1 MEQMINFG
9 IDLGTTN
16 SAIAKFTDGKVQLF
30 HNPADPGSYTL
41 PSVVA
46 FHDNRII
53 AGRKAKE
60 WLEKDPQSVIGRF
73 KRKMGT
79 SERYDIKSI
88 GSAKTPIEL
97 SAIILK
103 ELRTFLPQWEYPEAG
118 VITIPASF
126 DTIQANATK
135 EAASL
140 AGFRQVLLLQEP
152 IAASLAYA
160 NMKKDTDL
168 PDGQWLVYDL
178 GGGTFDVAL
187 IRVKEGEMKVMDH
200 EGDNFLGGTDFDNL
214 IVEKL
219 LIPAIAARYQFREL
233 EQEMKSAKGKYNANY
248 FVLLQQAEE
257 AKIVLS
263 SKTSTVIVIDGLTDE
278 NNTAVDFEYT
288 ITRAAFN
295 ELINAYVDDTIR
307 MVQQIITRNRL
318 AAKDLQFVL
327 MVGGSTF
334 IPYVRQRV
342 EEVLQ
347 IAVNCEID
355 PITAVATG
363 AAYYA
368 SGKPNLLSGAD
379 AAAFNSPV
387 AIKVT
392 YPKTSREKEELF
404 LAKVAGDTSQ
414 LSYRIT
420 REDGGFDTGVKKL
433 SERISEYLPLVQNVY
448 NFFRLTIYDQ
458 ENKIID
464 TGTGIIGID
473 SGYGIS
479 GQPIPEDICLE
490 IDDDD
495 HPGETKLLPV
505 FQKNNVLP
513 SRKGMTRVLNKT
525 ISATNGECIRINV
538 LEGPHYA
545 LPEANKSLGYLEIA
559 GDKLQREVLKGS
571 DIELTFNISE
581 SRDLTVTAYLQMAD
595 QEFKETFT
603 PQERHTPVD
612 VLKMDIG
619 ILAGKLENEIF
630 ETNRQENYTV
640 SKQLA
645 DLKRDMDNIKEEARV
660 LADDDVT
667 DKRYQ
672 LEDKKR
678 KLAQAMD
685 LATKEK
691 RLNEVRAYYFKVK
704 TACHQQ
710 LTATGKDQDQQHFY
724 DIIKDEELFLASP
737 GPTRTMEKS
746 EALRSLLL
754 VMLWREPEFLVNTFK
769 ELVSKRRAVSDD
781 ALVKDLEVNGRLSIQ
796 TKDWAKLTQVN
807 HELIA
812 AVPKEAS
819 QEVIRK
825 VGF

>member
-16 SAIAKFTDGKVQLF
+16 SAIAKVTNGKVQLF
-30 HNPADPGSYTL
+30 QNPTDPGTYTL

-46 FHDNRII
+46 FRDDRIV
-53 AGRKAKE
+53 AGKKAKE
-60 WLEKDPQSVIGRF
+60 WLERDPQSVVGRF

-79 SERYDIKSI
+79 SEKYDIKSL
-88 GSAKTPIEL
+88 GATKTPVEL

-135 EAASL
+135 EAASQ

-160 NMKKDTDL
+160 NTKRDTGM

-219 LIPAIAARYQFREL
+219 LIPAITERYQFGNL
-233 EQEMKSAKGKYNANY
+233 EQEMKSARGKYNAKY

-257 AKIVLS
+257 AKILLS
-263 SKTSTVIVIDGLTDE
+263 SKSSTIIAIDGLTDE
-278 NNTAVDFEYT
+278 NNTPVDFEYT
-288 ITRAAFN
+288 ITRTAFN
-295 ELINAYVDDTIR
+295 ELIACHIDDTIR
-307 MVQQIITRNRL
+307 MVKQIIARNKL
-318 AAKDLQFVL
+318 TAKDVHFVL

-334 IPYVRQRV
+334 IPHVRQRV

-347 IAVNCEID
+347 VPVNCEID
-355 PITAVATG
+355 PITAVAAG

-368 SGKPNLLSGAD
+368 SGKANVIGES
-379 AAAFNSPV
+379 AAAAANSPV

-392 YPKTSREKEELF
+392 YPKVSREKEELF
-404 LAKVAGDTSQ
+404 LAKVTGEATN
-414 LSYRIT
+414 LTYRIT
-420 REDGGFDTGVKKL
+420 REDGGFNTGIKKL
-433 SERISEYLPLVQNVY
+433 SERISEYLPLVANVY
-448 NFFRLTIYDQ
+448 NFFKLTVYDK
-458 ENKIID
+458 ENKIIE

-473 SGYGIS
+473 SGYGIN

-490 IDDDD
+490 IDDEDK
-495 HPGETKLLPV
+495 PGETKLLQV
-505 FQKNNVLP
+505 FHKNNVLP
-513 SRKGMTRVLNKT
+513 SRKTITRVLNKT
-525 ISATNGECIRINV
+525 VSDTNGERIRINV

-559 GDKLQREVLKGS
+559 ADRLGKKVLKGS

-595 QEFKETFT
+595 QEFKQTFT

-612 VLKMDIG
+612 VLKMDIDT
-619 ILAGKLENEIF
+619 LAGKLENEIF
-630 ETNRQENYTV
+630 ETNQHEDYAV

-645 DLKRDMDNIKEEARV
+645 ELKKDMDSIKNEATV
-660 LADDDVT
+660 LAEDDVT

-672 LEDKKR
+672 LEDRKR
-678 KLAQAMD
+678 KLAQAID
-685 LATKEK
+685 LATKQN
-691 RLNEVRAYYFKVK
+691 RMNEVRAEYFNIK
-704 TACHQQ
+704 TVCYQRAMSS
-710 LTATGKDQDQQHFY
+710 GSEQDKQHFY
-724 DIIKDEELFLASP
+724 DIVKDEEQFLAAP
-737 GPTRTMEKS
+737 GPTRTIEKS
-746 EALRSLLL
+746 TALYVLNTT
-754 VMLWREPEFLVNTFK
+754 MLWRAPEFLVNTFK
-769 ELVSKRRAVSDD
+769 ELLAAQRAVNYDE
-781 ALVKDLEVNGRLSIQ
+781 ALRRLEQEGLHAIQ
-796 TKDWAKLTQVN
+796 QRNWAKLTEVD
-807 HELIA
+807 HALIA
-812 AVPKEAS
+812 RVPKEAA
-819 QEVIRK
+819 QDVARK

>member
-16 SAIAKFTDGKVQLF
+16 SAIAKFANGKVQLF
-30 HNPADPGSYTL
+30 QNPTDPGTYTL

-46 FHDNRII
+46 FHDDRIV
-53 AGRKAKE
+53 AGKKAKE
-60 WLEKDPQSVIGRF
+60 WLERDPQSVVGRF

-79 SERYDIKSI
+79 AEKYDIKSI
-88 GSAKTPIEL
+88 GATKTPVEL

-135 EAASL
+135 EAASQ

-160 NMKKDTDL
+160 NTKKETGM

-219 LIPAIAARYQFREL
+219 IVPAITERYQFSNL
-233 EQEMKSAKGKYNANY
+233 EQEMKSARGKYNAKY

-257 AKIVLS
+257 AKILLS
-263 SKTSTVIVIDGLTDE
+263 SKSSAIIAIDGLTDE
-278 NNTAVDFEYT
+278 NNTLVDFEYT
-288 ITRAAFN
+288 ITRTAFN
-295 ELINAYVDDTIR
+295 ELIAHHVDATIR
-307 MVQQIITRNRL
+307 MVEQIITRNKL
-318 AAKDLQFVL
+318 TAKDLHFVL

-334 IPYVRQRV
+334 IPFVRQRV

-347 IAVNCEID
+347 VPVNCEID
-355 PITAVATG
+355 PITAVAAG

-368 SGKPNLLSGAD
+368 SGKVNVLGESGA
-379 AAAFNSPV
+379 AAANSPV

-392 YPKTSREKEELF
+392 YPKMSREKEELF
-404 LAKVAGDTSQ
+404 LAKVTGETAN

-420 REDGGFDTGVKKL
+420 REDGGFDTGIKKL
-433 SERISEYLPLVQNVY
+433 SERISEYLPLVANVY
-448 NFFRLTIYDQ
+448 NFFRLTVYDQ
-458 ENKIID
+458 ENKIIE
-464 TGTGIIGID
+464 TGTGVIGID
-473 SGYGIS
+473 SGYGIN

-490 IDDDD
+490 IDDEEK
-495 HPGETKLLPV
+495 PGETKLLQV

-513 SRKGMTRVLNKT
+513 SRKTITRVLNKT
-525 ISATNGECIRINV
+525 ISDTNGERIRINV

-559 GDKLQREVLKGS
+559 ADKLNKKVLKGS

-595 QEFKETFT
+595 QEFKQTFT

-612 VLKMDIG
+612 VLKMDVDT
-619 ILAGKLENEIF
+619 LANKLENEIF
-630 ETNRQENYTV
+630 ETNKHEDYAV
-640 SKQLA
+640 GKQLA
-645 DLKRDMDNIKEEARV
+645 ELKKDMDSIKEEATV
-660 LADDDVT
+660 LAEDDVT

-672 LEDKKR
+672 LEDRKR
-678 KLAQAMD
+678 KLAQAID
-685 LATKEK
+685 LATKQN
-691 RLNEVRAYYFKVK
+691 RLNDVRAQYFNVK
-704 TACHQQ
+704 AACFQRVTASGGEQE
-710 LTATGKDQDQQHFY
+710 KQHFY
-724 DIIKDEELFLASP
+724 DIIKDEEQYLAAPSP
-737 GPTRTMEKS
+737 ARTMEKS
-746 EALRSLLL
+746 QALYALNMAL
-754 VMLWREPEFLVNTFK
+754 LWRNPEFLTSAFR
-769 ELVSKRRAVSDD
+769 ELVAGQRAANYDEALKGLEQEGLIAIQRR
-781 ALVKDLEVNGRLSIQ
+781 
-796 TKDWAKLTQVN
+796 DWAKLTEVN
-807 HELIA
+807 HTLIA
-812 AVPKEAS
+812 RVPKEAS
-819 QEVIRK
+819 QDVLRK

>member
-16 SAIAKFTDGKVQLF
+16 SAIAKFADGKVQLF
-30 HNPADPGSYTL
+30 HHPADPGSYTL

-53 AGRKAKE
+53 AGKKAKE

-79 SERYDIKSI
+79 SESYNIKSI
-88 GSAKTPIEL
+88 GGTKTPVEL

-103 ELRTFLPQWEYPEAG
+103 ELRTFLPQWDYPEAG

-160 NMKKDTDL
+160 NMKKETSL

-219 LIPAIAARYQFREL
+219 LIPAITERYQFREL
-233 EQEMKSAKGKYNANY
+233 EQEMKSAKGKYNAKY
-248 FVLLQQAEE
+248 FILLQQAEE

-263 SKTSTVIVIDGLTDE
+263 SKTSAMIVIDGLTDE

-295 ELINAYVDDTIR
+295 ELIGPYVDDTIR

-318 AAKDLQFVL
+318 AAKDLRFVL

-347 IAVNCEID
+347 VAVNCEID
-355 PITAVATG
+355 PITAVAVG

-368 SGKPNLLSGAD
+368 SGKPNLLSGSEAPV
-379 AAAFNSPV
+379 NSPV
-387 AIKVT
+387 TIKVT
-392 YPKTSREKEELF
+392 YPKMSREKEELF
-404 LAKVAGDTSQ
+404 LAKISGDTSQ

-433 SERISEYLPLVQNVY
+433 SERISEYLPLVQHVY
-448 NFFRLTIYDQ
+448 NFFRLTIYDE

-495 HPGETKLLPV
+495 HPGETKLLQV

-525 ISATNGECIRINV
+525 ISAGNGERIRINV

-595 QEFKETFT
+595 QEFKQTFT

-619 ILAGKLENEIF
+619 ILARKLENEIF
-630 ETNRQENYTV
+630 ETNQQENYAV

-645 DLKRDMDNIKEEARV
+645 DLKKDMDNIKEAAGV

-672 LEDKKR
+672 LEDRKR

-691 RLNEVRAYYFKVK
+691 RLNEVRAYYFRIKA
-704 TACHQQ
+704 ACHQR
-710 LTATGKDQDQQHFY
+710 LTAGGKEQDQQYFY
-724 DIIKDEELFLASP
+724 EIIKDEELFLASP
-737 GPTRTMEKS
+737 SPTRTMEKS
-746 EALRSLLL
+746 DALRNLLMA
-754 VMLWREPEFLVNTFK
+754 MLWREPEFLVNTFK
-769 ELVSKRRAVSDD
+769 ELVSRRRAVSDD
-781 ALVKDLEVNGRLSIQ
+781 AVLKDMEVNGRLSIQ

-812 AVPKEAS
+812 GMPKEAA

>member
-16 SAIAKFTDGKVQLF
+16 SAIAKYVNGKVQLF
-30 HNPADPGSYTL
+30 QNPTDPGTFTL

-46 FHDNRII
+46 FQEDRTV
-53 AGRKAKE
+53 AGKKAKE
-60 WLEKDPQSVIGRF
+60 WLERDPQSVVGRF

-79 SERYDIKSI
+79 SEKYDIKSI
-88 GSAKTPIEL
+88 GASKTPVEL

-103 ELRTFLPQWEYPEAG
+103 ELRTFLPQGEYPEAG

-126 DTIQANATK
+126 DTIQSNATK
-135 EAASL
+135 EAASQ

-160 NMKKDTDL
+160 NTKKEAGL
-168 PDGQWLVYDL
+168 SDGQWLVYDL

-187 IRVKEGEMKVMDH
+187 IRVKESEMKVMDH

-219 LIPAIAARYQFREL
+219 LIPAITERYKFRDL
-233 EQEMKSAKGKYNANY
+233 EQEMKSARGKYNAKY

-257 AKIVLS
+257 AKIILS
-263 SKTSTVIVIDGLTDE
+263 SKSSAVIAVDGLTDE
-278 NNTAVDFEYT
+278 NNIPVDFEYT
-288 ITRAAFN
+288 VTRTAFN
-295 ELINAYVDDTIR
+295 ELIAQHIDNTVR
-307 MVQQIITRNRL
+307 MVEQIITRNKL
-318 AAKDLQFVL
+318 TAKDLQFVL

-334 IPYVRQRV
+334 IPFVRQRV

-347 IAVNCEID
+347 VPVNCEVD
-355 PITAVATG
+355 PITAVAAG

-368 SGKPNLLSGAD
+368 SGKANVLGESGA
-379 AAAFNSPV
+379 AAAGSPV

-392 YPKTSREKEELF
+392 YPKVSREKEELF
-404 LAKVAGDTSQ
+404 LAKVTGETTN

-420 REDGGFDTGVKKL
+420 RNDGGFDTGVKKL
-433 SERISEYLPLVQNVY
+433 SERISEYLPLVANAF
-448 NFFRLTIYDQ
+448 NFFKLTIYDQ
-458 ENKIID
+458 ENKIVE
-464 TGTGIIGID
+464 TGTGVIGID
-473 SGYGIS
+473 SGYGIN

-495 HPGETKLLPV
+495 KPGETKLLQV

-513 SRKGMTRVLNKT
+513 SRKTITRVLNKT
-525 ISATNGECIRINV
+525 VSDTNGERIRINV

-559 GDKLQREVLKGS
+559 ADKLTKKVLKGS

-595 QEFKETFT
+595 QEFKQTFT

-612 VLKMDIG
+612 VLKMDID

-630 ETNRQENYTV
+630 ETNNHEDYAV
-640 SKQLA
+640 GKQLA
-645 DLKRDMDNIKEEARV
+645 ELKKDMDNIKGEAKV

-672 LEDKKR
+672 LEDRKR
-678 KLAQAMD
+678 KLAQAID
-685 LATKEK
+685 LATKQN
-691 RLNEVRAYYFKVK
+691 RMNDVRAEYFNIKAVCNENV
-704 TACHQQ
+704 ANS
-710 LTATGKDQDQQHFY
+710 GSEQDKQHFY
-724 DIIKDEELFLASP
+724 DIIKDEEHFLAAP
-737 GPTRTMEKS
+737 GPARTIEKS
-746 EALRSLLL
+746 TALYVLNSS
-754 VMLWREPEFLVNTFK
+754 MLWRNPQFLVNTFK
-769 ELVSKRRAVSDD
+769 ELVAAQRTANYDESLRT
-781 ALVKDLEVNGRLSIQ
+781 LEQNGLQAIEQRN
-796 TKDWAKLTQVN
+796 WAKLTEVD
-807 HELIA
+807 HALIA
-812 AVPKEAS
+812 RTPREAG
-819 QEVIRK
+819 QDVIRK

>member
-16 SAIAKFTDGKVQLF
+16 SAIAKFADGKVQLF
-30 HNPADPGSYTL
+30 QNPFDPGNYTL

-46 FHDNRII
+46 FQDNRII
-53 AGRKAKE
+53 AGKKAKE
-60 WLEKDPQSVIGRF
+60 WLERDPQSVIGRF

-79 SERYDIKSI
+79 SEKYDIKSI
-88 GSAKTPIEL
+88 GTTKTPVEL

-103 ELRTFLPQWEYPEAG
+103 ELRTFLPHWEYPEAG

-135 EAASL
+135 EAASQ

-160 NMKKDTDL
+160 NMKKDTGL

-187 IRVKEGEMKVMDH
+187 IRVKEGDMKVMDH

-219 LIPAIAARYQFREL
+219 LIPAIKDRYHFGEL
-233 EQEMKSAKGKYNANY
+233 EHEMKSARGKYNAKY

-263 SKTSTVIVIDGLTDE
+263 SKTSTIISIDGMTDE
-278 NNTAVDFEYT
+278 NNTPVDFEYT

-295 ELINAYVDDTIR
+295 ELISSYVDDTIR

-318 AAKDLQFVL
+318 RAKDLHFVL

-347 IAVNCEID
+347 VTVNCEID
-355 PITAVATG
+355 PITAVAAG

-368 SGKPNLLSGAD
+368 SGKLNQLEASDTVAS
-379 AAAFNSPV
+379 NSPV
-387 AIKVT
+387 TIKVT
-392 YPKTSREKEELF
+392 YPKMSREKEELF
-404 LAKVAGDTSQ
+404 LAKVTGDTSS

-433 SERISEYLPLVQNVY
+433 SDRISEYLPLVPNVY
-448 NFFRLTIYDQ
+448 NFFRLTVYDQ

-473 SGYGIS
+473 SGYAIN

-490 IDDDD
+490 IDDEDN
-495 HPGETKLLPV
+495 PGETKLLMV
-505 FQKNNVLP
+505 FRKNNVLP

-525 ISATNGECIRINV
+525 ISATNGERIRINV

-595 QEFKETFT
+595 QEFKQSFT

-630 ETNRQENYTV
+630 ETNRQENYAAG
-640 SKQLA
+640 KQLA
-645 DLKRDMDNIKEEARV
+645 ALKKDMDGIEAEAAALV
-660 LADDDVT
+660 DDDVT

-672 LEDKKR
+672 LEDRKR
-678 KLAQAMD
+678 KLAQAID

-691 RLNEVRAYYFKVK
+691 RLNEVRAYYFKIK
-704 TACHQQ
+704 AACHQQ
-710 LTATGKDQDQQHFY
+710 VTATGREQDQQHFY
-724 DIIKDEELFLASP
+724 EIIKDEELFLASP
-737 GPTRTMEKS
+737 SPARTSEKS
-746 EALRSLLL
+746 QALYMLALAL
-754 VMLWREPEFLVNTFK
+754 LWRQPEFLINTFK
-769 ELVSKRRAVSDD
+769 ELISAGRTDSDD
-781 ALVKDLEVNGRLSIQ
+781 KVAKELETTGRVSIQ
-796 TKDWAKLTQVN
+796 TKDWSKLTEVN
-807 HELIA
+807 HALIA
-812 AVPKEAS
+812 RVPKEAA
-819 QEVIRK
+819 QDVIRK

>member
-16 SAIAKFTDGKVQLF
+16 SAIAKFADGKVQLF
-30 HNPADPGSYTL
+30 PNPSDPGNYTL

-46 FHDNRII
+46 FHDDRII
-53 AGRKAKE
+53 TGKKAKE
-60 WLEKDPQSVIGRF
+60 LLERDPQSVIGRF

-79 SERYDIKSI
+79 SEKYDIKSI
-88 GSAKTPIEL
+88 GSTKTPVEL

-103 ELRTFLPQWEYPEAG
+103 ELRTFLPRWEYPEAG

-160 NMKKDTDL
+160 NMKKVTGL

-187 IRVKEGEMKVMDH
+187 IRVKEGEMKVTDH

-219 LIPAIAARYQFREL
+219 IIPAITERYQFRDL
-233 EQEMKSAKGKYNANY
+233 EQEMKSARGKYNAKY

-257 AKIVLS
+257 AKIILS
-263 SKTSTVIVIDGLTDE
+263 SKTSAVIVIDGMTDG
-278 NNTAVDFEYT
+278 NNTPVDFEYT

-295 ELINAYVDDTIR
+295 ELISGYVDESIR
-307 MVQQIITRNRL
+307 MVQQIMARNRL
-318 AAKDLQFVL
+318 AAKDLHFVL

-347 IAVNCEID
+347 VAVNCEVD
-355 PITAVATG
+355 PITAVAAG

-368 SGKPNLLSGAD
+368 SGKLNELEGPGA
-379 AAAFNSPV
+379 ASLNSPV

-392 YPKTSREKEELF
+392 YPKMSREKEELF
-404 LAKVAGDTSQ
+404 LAKITGDTSN

-420 REDGGFDTGVKKL
+420 REDGGFDTGLKKL

-448 NFFRLTIYDQ
+448 NFFRLTVYDQ
-458 ENKIID
+458 ENKVID
-464 TGTGIIGID
+464 TGTGIISID
-473 SGYGIS
+473 SGYGIN

-490 IDDDD
+490 IDDEDK
-495 HPGETKLLPV
+495 PGETKLLPV

-525 ISATNGECIRINV
+525 ISAANGERIRINV

-545 LPEANKSLGYLEIA
+545 LPEANKSLGYLEIT
-559 GDKLQREVLKGS
+559 GDNVQREVLKGS

-595 QEFKETFT
+595 QEFKQTFT

-630 ETNRQENYTV
+630 EANSQENYAV

-645 DLKRDMDNIKEEARV
+645 ELKKDMDSIREEAAALV
-660 LADDDVT
+660 DDDVT

-672 LEDKKR
+672 LEDRKR
-678 KLAQAMD
+678 KLAQAID

-691 RLNEVRAYYFKVK
+691 RLNEVRAYYFRIK
-704 TACHQQ
+704 TACQQ
-710 LTATGKDQDQQHFY
+710 RLTASGKEQDQQHFY

-737 GPTRTMEKS
+737 SPARTVEKS
-746 EALRSLLL
+746 QALYMLTLA
-754 VMLWREPEFLVNTFK
+754 MLWREPEFLVNSFK
-769 ELVSKRRAVSDD
+769 QLVSGQRNNSDD
-781 ALVKDLEVNGRLSIQ
+781 KEIRELEVAGRASIQ
-796 TKDWAKLTQVN
+796 TKDWARLTEVN
-807 HELIA
+807 HALIA
-812 AVPKEAS
+812 KVPKEAA
-819 QEVIRK
+819 QDVIRK

>member
-9 IDLGTTN
+9 VDLGTTN

-46 FHDNRII
+46 FHDDRII
-53 AGRKAKE
+53 AGKKAKE

-88 GSAKTPIEL
+88 GSTKTPVEL

-187 IRVKEGEMKVMDH
+187 IRVREGEMKVMDH

-219 LIPAIAARYQFREL
+219 LIPAITERYQFREL
-233 EQEMKSAKGKYNANY
+233 EQEMKSAKGKYNGKY

-263 SKTSTVIVIDGLTDE
+263 SKTSAVIVIEGLTDE
-278 NNTAVDFEYT
+278 NNTPVDFEYT
-288 ITRAAFN
+288 LTRAAFN
-295 ELINAYVDDTIR
+295 ELISRYVDETVR

-318 AAKDLQFVL
+318 TAKDIQFVL

-342 EEVLQ
+342 EDVLE

-355 PITAVATG
+355 PITAVAAG

-368 SGKPNLLSGAD
+368 SGKLNELAGAE
-379 AAAFNSPV
+379 AAAVNSPV

-392 YPKTSREKEELF
+392 YPKMSREKEELF
-404 LAKVAGDTSQ
+404 LAKVTGDTSN

-448 NFFRLTIYDQ
+448 NFFRLTVYDQ

-490 IDDDD
+490 IDDDN

-525 ISATNGECIRINV
+525 ISATNGERIRINV

-595 QEFKETFT
+595 QEFKQTFT

-612 VLKMDIG
+612 VLKIDIG
-619 ILAGKLENEIF
+619 ILAGKVENEIF
-630 ETNRQENYTV
+630 EANRLEDYAV

-645 DLKRDMDNIKEEARV
+645 GLKKDMDNIKEEARI

-672 LEDKKR
+672 LEDRKR

-691 RLNEVRAYYFKVK
+691 RLNEVRAFYFKIK
-704 TACHQQ
+704 TACQER
-710 LTATGKDQDQQHFY
+710 LTTIGKEQDRQHFY
-724 DIIKDEELFLASP
+724 DIIKDEELFMASP
-737 GPTRTMEKS
+737 SPTRTIEKS
-746 EALRSLLL
+746 EALRALLL
-754 VMLWREPEFLVNTFK
+754 AMLWRDPEFLVNTFK
-769 ELVSKRRAVSDD
+769 QLISTRRGVSDD
-781 ALVKDLEVNGRLSIQ
+781 AALKEIEVNGRLAIQ
-796 TKDWAKLTQVN
+796 TNDWAKLTQLN

-812 AVPKEAS
+812 GAPKEAA
-819 QEVIRK
+819 QDVIRK